1 MAVCVLLAGGDEEKD
16 FYIQKNT
23 GTISIARRL
32 DAARRSVYNMTVHV
46 TDGHQNATT
55 QVRNTERA
63 KNLLH
68 MLKKENRDMK
78 TTESQD
84 GNDHQ

>member
-1 MAVCVLLAGGDEEKD
+1 MARAVGPAATSSSASFHLTLCVLLPGGDEEKD

-32 DAARRSVYNMTVHV
+32 DAARRSVYNMTVQV

-55 QVRNTERA
+55 QVRST
-63 KNLLH
+63 
-68 MLKKENRDMK
+68 
-78 TTESQD
+78 
-84 GNDHQ
+84 G

>member
-1 MAVCVLLAGGDEEKD
+1 MTLCALPAGGDEEKD

-46 TDGHQNATT
+46 TDGYQSATT
-55 QVRNTERA
+55 QVSSTERA
-63 KNLLH
+63 KNLL
-68 MLKKENRDMK
+68 RV
-78 TTESQD
+78 
-84 GNDHQ
+84 

>member
-1 MAVCVLLAGGDEEKD
+1 MLAMKEKNLRLIKPTLCVLLTGGDEEKD

-32 DAARRSVYNMTVHV
+32 DGARRSEYNMTVQV

-55 QVRNTERA
+55 QVRIT
-63 KNLLH
+63 K
-68 MLKKENRDMK
+68 LK
-78 TTESQD
+78 
-84 GNDHQ
+84 G